1 MHYVVTA
8 AVGVI
13 CGVAA
18 LLIATVG
25 RMQWPRLVVALTLT
39 AAAGLLNSTFGGYIH
54 TGATM
59 ADHWVGQGIGK
70 WSGTIISGLVGAVVL
85 ALVGFRIYHDV
96 INGKTLALVST
107 VPATVTLIPGLAGTI
122 ATTVV
127 GIVPWI
133 LSGIVSLL
141 FFGSW

>member
-1 MHYVVTA
+1 MHYVVTG

-39 AAAGLLNSTFGGYIH
+39 AAAGILHSTIGGYVH
-54 TGATM
+54 HGAGKV
-59 ADHWVGQGIGK
+59 DHWAAQGIGK
-70 WSGTIISGLVGAVVL
+70 WTGTYITGLVGAVVL
-85 ALVGFRIYHDV
+85 ALVAFRIYHDV